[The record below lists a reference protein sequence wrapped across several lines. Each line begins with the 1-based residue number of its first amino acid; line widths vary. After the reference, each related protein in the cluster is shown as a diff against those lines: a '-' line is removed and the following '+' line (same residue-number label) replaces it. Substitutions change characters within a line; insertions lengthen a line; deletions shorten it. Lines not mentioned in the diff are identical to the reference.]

1 MLIAGC
7 ILAALAIGALIY
19 LAVKLTIS
27 FLKKYRTKKNSKIF
41 AGTVKDIIKKAP
53 TRSIDDL
60 PDEDDVIIAEY
71 DEEEDE
77 LVQEM
82 SVSKNVDEKVRNMLN
97 NNGGIVIF
105 E

>member
-1 MLIAGC
+1 MLIAEC

-27 FLKKYRTKKNSKIF
+27 FLKKYRTKKNTKIF
-41 AGTVKDIIKKAP
+41 AGAVKDIIKKAP
-53 TRSIDDL
+53 TMNLDDL

-77 LVQEM
+77 LVQDM
-82 SVSKNVDEKVRNMLN
+82 SVSSDVDDKVRSMLK
-97 NNGGIVIF
+97 NNGGIVVF